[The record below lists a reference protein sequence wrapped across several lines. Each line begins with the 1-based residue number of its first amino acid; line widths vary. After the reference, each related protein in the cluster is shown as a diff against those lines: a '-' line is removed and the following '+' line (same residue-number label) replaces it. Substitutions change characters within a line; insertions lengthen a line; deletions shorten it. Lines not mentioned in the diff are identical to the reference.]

1 MYSHYTAV
9 IPARNLSWAALRR
22 LLGLTAQYGELLKRA
37 LDAETLPVVYLGGS
51 LYFPWFTL
59 RGTADEVDA
68 YTLLVEELYLLAEY
82 SQGFPHRKG
91 HIRANGFAMRQMLA
105 DLGFSHSELIWLKPV
120 LLRNFGWRRIFC
132 CRTTPLSHTTTDNH
146 PCFFEQSE

>member
-1 MYSHYTAV
+1 MRSHYTVV

-59 RGTADEVDA
+59 RGTIDEVDA
-68 YTLLVEELYLLAEY
+68 YTLLAEELYLLAE
-82 SQGFPHRKG
+82 QPCGFPYRKSR
-91 HIRANGFAMRQMLA
+91 IRANGFAMRQLLA
-105 DLGFSHSELIWLKPV
+105 DFGFSHSELIWLKPV
-120 LLRNFGWRRIFC
+120 LLRNFGWRRIFY
-132 CRTTPLSHTTTDNH
+132 RYATSINRPTADNH